1 MVRPMAAKSPK
12 TGKKDV
18 EREVI
23 RRKSADERRESM
35 IKVLATA
42 EEKEAWKVA
51 ANADGMTVSTWLR
64 HLAIKAIKPEK

>member
-1 MVRPMAAKSPK
+1 MGKAKSPK
-12 TGKKDV
+12 ASKKGSD
-18 EREVI
+18 REVI

-42 EEKEAWKVA
+42 EEKEAWKAA

-64 HLAIKAIKPEK
+64 HLAIKATKP

>member
-1 MVRPMAAKSPK
+1 MATKSPK
-12 TGKKDV
+12 ASKKGA

-42 EEKEAWKVA
+42 EEKEAWKDA

-64 HLAIKAIKPEK
+64 HLAIKATKA